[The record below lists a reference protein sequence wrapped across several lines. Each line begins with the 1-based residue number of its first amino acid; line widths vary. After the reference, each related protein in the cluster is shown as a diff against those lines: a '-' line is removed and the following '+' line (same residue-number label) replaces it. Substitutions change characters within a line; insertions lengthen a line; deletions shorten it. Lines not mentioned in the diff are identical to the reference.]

1 MQNSLREG
9 TYRLAWTRE
18 TRPMELA
25 LLVWQPGTHIPVWTQ
40 SSVQECK
47 NLINQKEGWMHTIPT
62 KGSDI
67 QMKTHSQK

>member
-25 LLVWQPGTHIPVWTQ
+25 LLVWQPGTHIPV
-40 SSVQECK
+40 
-47 NLINQKEGWMHTIPT
+47 
-62 KGSDI
+62 
-67 QMKTHSQK
+67 